1 MRLESLNSILKLKG
15 WKKDQIETEIS
26 SIQRVINDH
35 EERLRI
41 MENELA
47 LHLYEFR
54 DRNKSDVLRPDL
66 LRSFHAYMEGMNER
80 MGRERD
86 SIFKRLQELKDKRE
100 KLVSVYKEKMVVE
113 KLRERHISEEVRA
126 DKRVQ
131 RKELDFISLR
141 WHKR

>member
-1 MRLESLNSILKLKG
+1 
-15 WKKDQIETEIS
+15 
-26 SIQRVINDH
+26 
-35 EERLRI
+35 
-41 MENELA
+41 
-47 LHLYEFR
+47 
-54 DRNKSDVLRPDL
+54 
-66 LRSFHAYMEGMNER
+66 
-80 MGRERD
+80 
-86 SIFKRLQELKDKRE
+86 LKDKRE